1 MLRTYYLNIV
11 DIIGAVLYTGKHAHT
26 EIDMA
31 HPGISYQANPT
42 GTAVTLSM
50 DYPVLLD

>member
-26 EIDMA
+26 ESDMA
-31 HPGISYQANPT
+31 HPGTS
-42 GTAVTLSM
+42 AVTLSM